1 MRTLKLFSSFILVG
15 LAACGEPQVDDASL
29 YLTGT
34 EEGAI
39 TLANG
44 QKACLGKKELIC
56 HIPPGNPANAHTI
69 CVSKHAV
76 EPHQSHHGDLIGA
89 CVTEPNPP
97 PDEPPPPDDDGDP
110 QDPTEPTDPTEP
122 PPPPPDE
129 PPPPPTDG
137 DGPIL

>member
-1 MRTLKLFSSFILVG
+1 MRTLKFLSSFILVG
-15 LAACGEPQVDDASL
+15 ALAACGDPQVGDESL

-44 QKACLGKKELIC
+44 QKACQGKKQLIC

-69 CVSKHAV
+69 CVGKPAV
-76 EPHQSHHGDLIGA
+76 EPHQSHHGDTLGA
-89 CVTEPNPP
+89 CEVEPTPP

-110 QDPTEPTDPTEP
+110 TDPTDPTDP

-129 PPPPPTDG
+129 PTG